1 MEKLVKNLKSLD
13 TMKCCIKYIQFA
25 ITNATKELNQS
36 SDQHTSPFPVL
47 VITDMSPYG
56 TDSCSSTNG
65 CLQKAQYGLNLLR
78 NITGTEPSFFDP
90 KQFNASRA
98 EAGLVE
104 QEVLGWGRKLIAVGG
119 GIYQS
124 KILNKFHYK
133 LNMSIAGVD
142 LYSVCAGETALVR
155 SFKPKLMII
164 SHESCKSLS

>member
-1 MEKLVKNLKSLD
+1 MVKQSLNY
-13 TMKCCIKYIQFA
+13 MKCCMEYVQSAFM
-25 ITNATKELNQS
+25 NVTKELNQS

-78 NITGTEPSFFDP
+78 NITGIEPSFFDP

-119 GIYQS
+119 GRFQS
-124 KILNKFHYK
+124 NVLRIFRQKLNKK
-133 LNMSIAGVD
+133 LPGVV
-142 LYSVCAGETALVR
+142 LYSVCAGETALVKTFR
-155 SFKPKLMII
+155 PKGVLI
-164 SHESCKSLS
+164 SRDSCLQYL